1 VLGRAARQERQV
13 KQRAAAVSLG
23 RDGPCEATGA
33 EREWQG
39 ATERAKKKGA
49 ACLKV
54 ADGGRTAERAA
65 HGQRSSGRTAV
76 EGNPGWICFFFLR
89 FGGNR
94 GQQREVEEARNC
106 CCA

>member
-1 VLGRAARQERQV
+1 LAWQRLVAGGEVLGRAARQERQV

-39 ATERAKKKGA
+39 ATEHAKKKGA
-49 ACLKV
+49 ASLKV

-65 HGQRSSGRTAV
+65 HGQRRSSGRTAV
-76 EGNPGWICFFFLR
+76 EGNPGWIWFFFPQIW
-89 FGGNR
+89 GK
-94 GQQREVEEARNC
+94 
-106 CCA
+106 